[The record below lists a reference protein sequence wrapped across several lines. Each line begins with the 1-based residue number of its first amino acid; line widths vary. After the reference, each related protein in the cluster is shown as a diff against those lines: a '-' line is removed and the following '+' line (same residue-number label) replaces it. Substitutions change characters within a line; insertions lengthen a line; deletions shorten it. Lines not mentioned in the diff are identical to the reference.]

1 MTRVGVIACGAL
13 STHLRTVA
21 DERGL
26 DVDIHPLPPELHSR
40 PARIAPAVTAL
51 LAELRPRYDRIAV
64 AYADCGTYGALD
76 AALAGQ
82 DVERMRGSTCYDVF
96 GGELARTAVSDEP
109 GTYLLTDFLVKA
121 FDQVVVRS
129 LGLDRYPD
137 LRDAYF
143 GNYTRVLWLAQS
155 PTPEL
160 REQAERAAA
169 ILGLPLTERVVGEDG
184 LGRELER
191 ICAA

>member
-13 STHLRTVA
+13 SVHLRRVA
-21 DERGL
+21 DARGL

-40 PARIAPAVTAL
+40 PERIAPAVTEL
-51 LAELRPRYDRIAV
+51 LDELRPRYDRVAV

-96 GGELARTAVSDEP
+96 AGELARRAVRDEP
-109 GTYLLTDFLVKA
+109 GTYLLTDFLVRA

-143 GNYTRVLWLAQS
+143 GNYTRVLWLAQR

-169 ILGLPLTERVVGEDG
+169 ILGLPLIEQVVGEDG
-184 LGRELER
+184 LASELER